1 MKKQIRKEK
10 KLSLEK
16 LQLVKVTNQTKIFGG
31 GGTRQTKIDSCIDPE
46 NGSGNQQGGVG
57 GVGY

>member
-1 MKKQIRKEK
+1 MKKQNKKEK

-16 LQLVKVTNQTKIFGG
+16 LQLVKISNPKKIFGG
-31 GGTRQTKIDSCIDPE
+31 TKQYVDGCNNPD
-46 NGSGNQQGGVG
+46 NGSGNDQGGVG

>member
-16 LQLVKVTNQTKIFGG
+16 LQLVKISNSKKIFGG
-31 GGTRQTKIDSCIDPE
+31 TKQGCENPD

-57 GVGY
+57 GVGF